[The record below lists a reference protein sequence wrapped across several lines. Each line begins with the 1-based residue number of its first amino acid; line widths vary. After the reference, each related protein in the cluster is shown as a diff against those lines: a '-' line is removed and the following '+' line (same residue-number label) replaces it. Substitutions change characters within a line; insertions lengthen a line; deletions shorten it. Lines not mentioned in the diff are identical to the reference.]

1 MSTTSTRKK
10 EKFLRLVEDLG
21 NITLAAQGAGVGRR
35 TVYGWR
41 AKDPDFA
48 SRWDAALEIGGEA
61 LEDEARRRA
70 MESSDTLLIFML
82 KALKPERYNRA
93 PIQTPQ
99 QGGSAED
106 LAAAIMELAGAVI
119 REREEG
125 GDGFRTA
132 A

>member
-41 AKDPDFA
+41 AKDTDFA
-48 SRWDAALEIGGEA
+48 AAWDAALEIGGEA

-82 KALKPERYNRA
+82 KALKPHIYNRA
-93 PIQTPQ
+93 PIQAPE

-106 LAAAIMELAGAVI
+106 LAASIMELAGAVI
-119 REREEG
+119 REREEV